1 MFSKCDL
8 PQAEQNVAS
17 ITGARAQSSNGWAL
31 VASYDYRDAEGK
43 VLFQK
48 RRYKHET
55 EGKSFRVY
63 RPNGRG
69 WEMGIDS
76 PGGER
81 TKRVLYN
88 LPALVTANLVC
99 LAEGEKDC
107 DTLNSLQLYP
117 DSPHIQVSATCNF
130 DGAWQPSQ
138 SPKWLEDYNPH
149 FTGKGVFIFEDNDI
163 PGRAWSEHIAASV
176 YRYAAGVKI
185 IRLPGLPE
193 HGDVSDW
200 MLSHTVEELRQEIK
214 KTPRWK
220 PETKPVV
227 QRAFIDAEQ
236 FISTIPEEIEWWVDG
251 VIQKGANGFIVAE
264 PGAGKSFI
272 TADLVISLALGVPW
286 LGRKVPQAIRVGYCA
301 REDNPT
307 LTSWRLKHLLMG
319 KPRESNLSLFKE
331 NLWLNSRQQ
340 TAQMLLNDES
350 QVQELICAIQDRQ
363 LQLVFLD
370 VFNVLH
376 TCDEDKAK
384 EMAPVLE
391 NVRRIQREAGCAVGI
406 VDHYNK
412 RPDGSVTQR
421 MRGTSAF
428 GGFAEWVIGVEAAA
442 PVSIP
447 TLGGKAR
454 EMKGRRLSFEKVKA
468 GEEYQPVNFVIDS
481 STEGIVRLLLTGEPE
496 KTPLEKDNQ
505 RKRDAKA
512 NAA

>member
-1 MFSKCDL
+1 MPLHFESLPNLFHFEAMFSKCDL

-185 IRLPGLPE
+185 IRLPGYPSMATYPTGCCRTGQGATP
-193 HGDVSDW
+193 GD
-200 MLSHTVEELRQEIK
+200 QE
-214 KTPRWK
+214 
-220 PETKPVV
+220 
-227 QRAFIDAEQ
+227 D
-236 FISTIPEEIEWWVDG
+236 
-251 VIQKGANGFIVAE
+251 
-264 PGAGKSFI
+264 
-272 TADLVISLALGVPW
+272 
-286 LGRKVPQAIRVGYCA
+286 
-301 REDNPT
+301 PT
-307 LTSWRLKHLLMG
+307 LET
-319 KPRESNLSLFKE
+319 
-331 NLWLNSRQQ
+331 
-340 TAQMLLNDES
+340 
-350 QVQELICAIQDRQ
+350 
-363 LQLVFLD
+363 
-370 VFNVLH
+370 
-376 TCDEDKAK
+376 
-384 EMAPVLE
+384 
-391 NVRRIQREAGCAVGI
+391 
-406 VDHYNK
+406 
-412 RPDGSVTQR
+412 
-421 MRGTSAF
+421 
-428 GGFAEWVIGVEAAA
+428 
-442 PVSIP
+442 
-447 TLGGKAR
+447 
-454 EMKGRRLSFEKVKA
+454 
-468 GEEYQPVNFVIDS
+468 
-481 STEGIVRLLLTGEPE
+481 
-496 KTPLEKDNQ
+496 
-505 RKRDAKA
+505 
-512 NAA
+512 